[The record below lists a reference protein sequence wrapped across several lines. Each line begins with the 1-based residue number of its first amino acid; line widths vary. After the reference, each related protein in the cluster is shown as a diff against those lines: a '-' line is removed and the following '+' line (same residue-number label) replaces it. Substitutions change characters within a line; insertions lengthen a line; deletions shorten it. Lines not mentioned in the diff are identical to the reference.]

1 MNLWYSGIFYLTKQ
15 DSQSKINC
23 PVPASIQ
30 FLICDTGMKNITPL
44 KMRKYRIVTA
54 YCVRYGI
61 LPKRRSEPPPRQL
74 CWRGDMFYDRH
85 RGRIIPSIVEVLHLS
100 SAQTGILLFHFF
112 LTFGTFSIVNRN
124 NPTTFRT
131 SILRHILIGTKRREE
146 FNA

>member
-1 MNLWYSGIFYLTKQ
+1 MLGCHMNLWYSGIFYLTKQ

-61 LPKRRSEPPPRQL
+61 LLFVFYSSLLVYMTRYARQ
-74 CWRGDMFYDRH
+74 
-85 RGRIIPSIVEVLHLS
+85 
-100 SAQTGILLFHFF
+100 SAE
-112 LTFGTFSIVNRN
+112 VNR
-124 NPTTFRT
+124 PHASFAGVAICFMTDTVGESSRRL
-131 SILRHILIGTKRREE
+131 LRFYTYLPLKLE
-146 FNA
+146 FCYFIFS

>member
-1 MNLWYSGIFYLTKQ
+1 MQTNPIIASGGFRMQEETLKISLFGMKQ

-61 LPKRRSEPPPRQL
+61 LLFVFDAPPCWITGAYKTRCARPTAEVNRPFATALPAQRIVLRPPPWPDHPVG
-74 CWRGDMFYDRH
+74 C
-85 RGRIIPSIVEVLHLS
+85 
-100 SAQTGILLFHFF
+100 
-112 LTFGTFSIVNRN
+112 
-124 NPTTFRT
+124 
-131 SILRHILIGTKRREE
+131 
-146 FNA
+146 